1 MWMNSISLSFHRCFS
16 YKKKYHIWHCCIV
29 FFFSLG
35 CLFIT
40 FAKQTKKTPKAIWV
54 VWFML
59 LTPITCTVLCRSL
72 LFLKEKGNH
81 VKTPFAICKYEC
93 ICVYT
98 DVFNHT
104 FLSREIKSHISE
116 MISELRQQFSLVFMS
131 SRCDIK
137 GVYILS
143 MVVNQVSWFCFSS
156 SY

>member
-1 MWMNSISLSFHRCFS
+1 MWMNSISISFHRCFS
-16 YKKKYHIWHCCIV
+16 YKKITFDIVVLFFFTCMFVYHICITNTPRRPSELYDLCYWLQLHV
-29 FFFSLG
+29 PFSVKAFF
-35 CLFIT
+35 
-40 FAKQTKKTPKAIWV
+40 
-54 VWFML
+54 
-59 LTPITCTVLCRSL
+59 
-72 LFLKEKGNH
+72 FLKEKETH

-93 ICVYT
+93 NCVYT

-116 MISELRQQFSLVFMS
+116 MISELQQHFSLVFMS

-156 SY
+156 SF